1 MDKKQLA
8 SQLLKIAKE
17 LDASNSKNISKKM
30 LSILTSFHSYLMPLL
45 EEMSKDDQEK
55 AVDTFDNINGL
66 VKDIRKELAKI

>member
-45 EEMSKDDQEK
+45 EEMSKDDQKK

-66 VKDIRKELAKI
+66 VKNIRKELAKI